1 MSDASS
7 APLTLELLPDTF
19 AICRLDANEPL
30 PPWATAR
37 PFFAVVRTRKELSV
51 MCAAELVP
59 PSVKASREW
68 RALEVHGPFDF
79 DLVGIMLSIAS
90 PLANAG
96 VSMMPVATYDTD
108 YVLVRTP
115 QLSQAIVALRA
126 AGHTVLDAET

>member
-1 MSDASS
+1 MSEASS
-7 APLTLELLPDTF
+7 ARLTLDVLPDTF
-19 AICRLDANEPL
+19 AICRLDANEPI
-30 PPWATAR
+30 PAWATAR

-68 RALEVHGPFDF
+68 RALEVRGPFDF

-90 PLANAG
+90 PLAEAG

-115 QLSQAIVALRA
+115 QLEQAIAALRA
-126 AGHTVLDAET
+126 AGHTVLEIDG